1 MNVVI
6 YVCVFLVALSSGSL
20 SLPSQSMQAQGEAL
34 VSDNLP
40 VPTFNQTRQVR
51 SARAP
56 PSERLSY
63 NQAQEDVD
71 TRNKLSQLLARLI
84 SRKGSPDQT
93 RTSITSRAS
102 GLSPAHRLMDRDY
115 MGWMDFG
122 RRSAEEYEYSS

>member
-20 SLPSQSMQAQGEAL
+20 SLPSQSMSQQVQGEAL

-40 VPTFNQTRQVR
+40 MPTFNQTRQVR

-63 NQAQEDVD
+63 NQAQEEAD

-84 SRKGSPDQT
+84 SRKGSPAQT

-102 GLSPAHRLMDRDY
+102 GLSPAHRIMDRDY
-115 MGWMDFG
+115 TGWMDFG
-122 RRSAEEYEYSS
+122 RRSAEEY